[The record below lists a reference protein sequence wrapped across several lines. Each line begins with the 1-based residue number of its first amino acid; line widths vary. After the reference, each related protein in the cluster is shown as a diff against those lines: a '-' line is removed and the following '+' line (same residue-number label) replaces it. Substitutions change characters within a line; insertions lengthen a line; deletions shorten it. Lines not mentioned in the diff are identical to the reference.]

1 MSHEVEREQLVKS
14 LRRRGHIRSK
24 EVVEA
29 MKAIPRHL
37 FVPEGIRSSAYH
49 DTPLPIGEGQTISA
63 PHMVGIMLE
72 RLDLKEGQN
81 VFEVGG
87 GSGYHAALVAHIIG
101 KKGRVISMERIESLA
116 MRAREAI
123 KECGLEGR
131 VVTVVGDGSLGWE
144 QGAPYDRIF
153 ITCASPEIPPPLVE
167 QLKESGKLL
176 IPLGSRYIQTLVLV
190 ERRGKKLKRKS
201 YGGCVFVPLVG
212 EYGFS

>member
-1 MSHEVEREQLVKS
+1 MSYEEERERMVIN
-14 LRRRGHIRSK
+14 LRRRGHIKSK

-37 FVPEGIRSSAYH
+37 FVPEAARPSAYH
-49 DTPLPIGEGQTISA
+49 DTPLPLGEGQTISA

-72 RLDLKEGQN
+72 KLDLSRGQN

-101 KKGRVISMERIESLA
+101 ENGRVISMERIESLA
-116 MRAREAI
+116 ERAREAI
-123 KECGLEGR
+123 KRCGLEGR
-131 VVTVVGDGSLGWE
+131 VVVIVGDGSLGWE
-144 QGAPYDRIF
+144 QLAPYDRIF
-153 ITCASPEIPPPLVE
+153 ITCASPEIPPPLVD
-167 QLKESGKLL
+167 QLEEGGILL
-176 IPLGSRYIQTLVLV
+176 IPLGSRYLQTLVQV
-190 ERRGKKLKRKS
+190 EKKGKKLKRKS